1 MSLADDLVLKLT
13 APIHTMPLSIANNI
27 EKKMPDEWRNLSGKY
42 VDEDGKITSC
52 LELANKYGT
61 YQEKVRRLF
70 KNNPASEAHRLLKT
84 DLRATNGQ
92 RGIYLLP
99 DGTDT
104 TSQKVADYYGVSL
117 STVQKAWTKFKKDPV
132 KANEHLMAKFKPV

>member
-1 MSLADDLVLKLT
+1 MSLADDLVIKLT
-13 APIHTMPLSIANNI
+13 APIHTMPLSITGNT
-27 EKKMPDEWRNLSGKY
+27 KKKAPDDLRKPSGKY
-42 VDEDGKITSC
+42 VDEDGKVTTC

-61 YQEKVRRLF
+61 YQAKVRKLF
-70 KNNPASEAHRLLKT
+70 DNNPANEAHRLLKT
-84 DLRATNGQ
+84 DLRAANGQ
-92 RGIYLLP
+92 SGVYFLP
-99 DGTDT
+99 NGTDT